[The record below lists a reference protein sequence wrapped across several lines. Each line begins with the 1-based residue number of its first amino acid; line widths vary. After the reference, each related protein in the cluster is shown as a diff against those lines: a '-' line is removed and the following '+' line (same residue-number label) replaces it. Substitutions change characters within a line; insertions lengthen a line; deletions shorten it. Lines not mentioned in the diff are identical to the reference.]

1 MNLGPIYFSMEI
13 IHTISTLQPYINE
26 CKARQLQVGFV
37 PTMGALHEGHLSLI
51 KQSLKEN
58 DITVCS
64 IFVNPTQFNNTS
76 DLANYPRTIA
86 SDIQLLEKE
95 GCTVVFIPS
104 ENEIYPSSSFK
115 TLSIDLQ
122 DLDKNME
129 GKYRPGHF
137 MGMVT
142 VVKRLF
148 EIVQPHKAYFGKK
161 DYQQLKIIQFMVSYF
176 KLPIQIVA
184 CETLREPNGLAMSS
198 RNTRLSTE
206 QRKNAEVIYRALLNA
221 KQHFFTLSI
230 TQLKNQI
237 AEEIN
242 SCKDFKVEYVEI
254 ANANSLK
261 PIIDNEKTN
270 AMAFVAC
277 FAGEVR
283 LIDNIHLS

>member
-13 IHTISTLQPYINE
+13 LHTIGSLQPYINE
-26 CKARQLQVGFV
+26 CKAHQHKVGFV
-37 PTMGALHEGHLSLI
+37 PTMGALHQGHLSLI
-51 KQSLKEN
+51 QQSLKEN

-64 IFVNPTQFNNTS
+64 IFVNPTQFNNTN

-86 SDIQLLEKE
+86 SDVQLLEKE
-95 GCTVVFIPS
+95 GCTVVFIPD
-104 ENEIYPSSSFK
+104 EKEIYPSDAFK
-115 TLSIDLQ
+115 TLKIDLQ
-122 DLDKNME
+122 GLDKHME

-137 MGMVT
+137 TGMVT

-161 DYQQLKIIQFMVSYF
+161 DYQQLKIIEFMVSKF

-184 CETLREPNGLAMSS
+184 CETLRESNGLAMSS
-198 RNTRLSTE
+198 RNARLSAE
-206 QRKNAEVIYRALLNA
+206 QRKNAEIIYRALLNA
-221 KQHFFTLSI
+221 KRNFLSMSV
-230 TQLKNQI
+230 TQLKKQI
-237 AEEIN
+237 ADEIN

-254 ANANSLK
+254 ADADSLK
-261 PIIDNEKTN
+261 PIIDNKKNN